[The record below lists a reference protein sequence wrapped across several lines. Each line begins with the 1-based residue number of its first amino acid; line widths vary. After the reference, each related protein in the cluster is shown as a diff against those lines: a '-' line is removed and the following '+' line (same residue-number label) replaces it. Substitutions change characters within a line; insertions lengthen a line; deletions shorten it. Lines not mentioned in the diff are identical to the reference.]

1 MYKNNK
7 NVIDLHM
14 LKILFSMISA
24 IFRVNVHNMK
34 IINLIDQNFKMAFFK
49 YLSRNIPLKR

>member
-1 MYKNNK
+1 M
-7 NVIDLHM
+7 HM